1 MRGRSRTRE
10 LTPTPAFDGL
20 IVENHGDIPFSK
32 PEDIGPETAAHMAI
46 ATDRVRAATGLPIGI
61 NVLANA
67 ALHALAIASAA
78 SARFVRV
85 NQWANA
91 YVANEGL
98 IEGAAAKAMR
108 YRSAL
113 QAQGVNIFADAH
125 VKHGAHAIV
134 QDRPIAELVRDVE
147 FFNADVVIFT
157 GQRTGH
163 AADLDYLRKI
173 RAAASLPTLV
183 GSGVDPGNVERHSL
197 HRRRRHRRKLIEGRR
212 ALVEPRRS
220 RTGEAIRR
228 ARQESVMS
236 DTSSFSERMRAH
248 ADRTWRAILR
258 HRFFREVAT
267 DAINDRVFA
276 RYLRIEYGF
285 VDTAARALGYAV
297 AKAPSFQERR
307 RLGLGLYGLV
317 TDQEQVFVDAFE
329 RMGAPGNE
337 RTGLAP
343 QGLALPLHALFL
355 KVAET
360 EGYEEILAC
369 TLAAEWM
376 YLTWCSTANQSP
388 SSREYHSRLGRA
400 SRRRRLCRT
409 RRVGPLG
416 NRHKRTDAH
425 RSPAGALGRAIR
437 RGLAGGNRFPRR
449 ALRWVIGI
457 RR

>member
-1 MRGRSRTRE
+1 
-10 LTPTPAFDGL
+10 
-20 IVENHGDIPFSK
+20 
-32 PEDIGPETAAHMAI
+32 
-46 ATDRVRAATGLPIGI
+46 
-61 NVLANA
+61 
-67 ALHALAIASAA
+67 
-78 SARFVRV
+78 
-85 NQWANA
+85 
-91 YVANEGL
+91 
-98 IEGAAAKAMR
+98 
-108 YRSAL
+108 
-113 QAQGVNIFADAH
+113 
-125 VKHGAHAIV
+125 
-134 QDRPIAELVRDVE
+134 
-147 FFNADVVIFT
+147 
-157 GQRTGH
+157 
-163 AADLDYLRKI
+163 
-173 RAAASLPTLV
+173 
-183 GSGVDPGNVERHSL
+183 
-197 HRRRRHRRKLIEGRR
+197 
-212 ALVEPRRS
+212 
-220 RTGEAIRR
+220 
-228 ARQESVMS
+228 MS
-236 DTSSFSERMRAH
+236 DKSSFSERMRAH

-329 RMGAPGNE
+329 RMGAPDNE

-388 SSREYHSRLGRA
+388 SSRSVHSRLGRS
-400 SRRRRLCRT
+400 SRRRRLCRAC
-409 RRVGPLG
+409 RVGPLG

-425 RSPAGALGRAIR
+425 RSPASAAERALR
-437 RGLAGGNRFPRR
+437 RGLGGGNRFPRR
-449 ALRWVIGI
+449 GLRWVIVLGAMGPRVLSEPRGPRGVRRTPFYRRADRPLDEKSTISCAGRPVEDGI
-457 RR
+457 DNFSDSTARSAVLLFQKSSRLSLRLAARRRWLAQEKRNEW